1 MKKKL
6 MALLMCA
13 TLSLQPVSIA
23 QAEDLLSSGEMTIES
38 PIELDDGIETGLD
51 EEANESD
58 SSKEPETPKEENE
71 TIPLETE
78 ESDTLENHQYEKNIV
93 KASFTKNGVIS
104 ETCKLCGSKK
114 EDVTINKV
122 SDIMLSNTKYEYN
135 GSNRRPKVTLK
146 DSTGEIL
153 SLIHI

>member
-58 SSKEPETPKEENE
+58 SSKEPETPKEE
-71 TIPLETE
+71 
-78 ESDTLENHQYEKNIV
+78 
-93 KASFTKNGVIS
+93 
-104 ETCKLCGSKK
+104 
-114 EDVTINKV
+114 
-122 SDIMLSNTKYEYN
+122 
-135 GSNRRPKVTLK
+135 
-146 DSTGEIL
+146 L